1 MEKLCVICIVKN
13 YFLFVDL
20 FVKIMEYYLKM
31 IFYKLELSRNIDRIQ
46 EDLGYF
52 TVIKYY
58 FNLADLVQ
66 IYSVQESWYFIFF
79 IVNEIKCYEYLSVSD
94 MFYIIKYS
102 IVEFIILIENVN
114 KSFFLRL
121 IDVQSCQSLLKIK

>member
-1 MEKLCVICIVKN
+1 
-13 YFLFVDL
+13 
-20 FVKIMEYYLKM
+20 M

-94 MFYIIKYS
+94 TFYILKYS
-102 IVEFIILIENVN
+102 IVEFMVLIENINRIKV
-114 KSFFLRL
+114 FFK
-121 IDVQSCQSLLKIK
+121 D